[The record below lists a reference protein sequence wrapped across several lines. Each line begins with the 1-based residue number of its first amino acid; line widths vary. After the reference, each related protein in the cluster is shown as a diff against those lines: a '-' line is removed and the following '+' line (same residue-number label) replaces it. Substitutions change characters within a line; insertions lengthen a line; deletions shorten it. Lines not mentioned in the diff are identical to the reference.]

1 MLKCAITGSD
11 GVLGKKIRKVLPFK
25 FYSLN
30 QNILN
35 FNKVFKWINSR
46 EYDLVIHLAAI
57 VPTNEVNKNFKKAK
71 SVNVSG
77 TKNLINAVLKT
88 NKPPK
93 WFFYAS
99 TSHVYSIKYK
109 NKKFSEQSLINP
121 YSKYGKTKRDGEKIL
136 EKHFNNKKTK
146 FCIGRIFSFTDK
158 LQKKPFVIPSLLA
171 KIKNSKNKE
180 IFIENMN
187 HYRDFLSTKDIALAI
202 NTLFKK
208 KKIGIYNIGSGR
220 KINLKT
226 IASII
231 GKKNNKKVIFSKD
244 NKATYLVSNNS
255 RLKKLGWKPKKFK
268 ININYFY

>member
-1 MLKCAITGSD
+1 
-11 GVLGKKIRKVLPFK
+11 
-25 FYSLN
+25 
-30 QNILN
+30 
-35 FNKVFKWINSR
+35 
-46 EYDLVIHLAAI
+46 
-57 VPTNEVNKNFKKAK
+57 
-71 SVNVSG
+71 
-77 TKNLINAVLKT
+77 
-88 NKPPK
+88 
-93 WFFYAS
+93 
-99 TSHVYSIKYK
+99 
-109 NKKFSEQSLINP
+109 
-121 YSKYGKTKRDGEKIL
+121 
-136 EKHFNNKKTK
+136 
-146 FCIGRIFSFTDK
+146 
-158 LQKKPFVIPSLLA
+158 
-171 KIKNSKNKE
+171 
-180 IFIENMN
+180 MN